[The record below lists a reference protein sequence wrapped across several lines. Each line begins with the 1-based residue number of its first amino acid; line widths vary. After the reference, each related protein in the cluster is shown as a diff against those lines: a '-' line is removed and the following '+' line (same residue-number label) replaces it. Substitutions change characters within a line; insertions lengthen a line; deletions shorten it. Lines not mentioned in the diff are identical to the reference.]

1 MLLSSVEE
9 NMVVETR
16 QRQMFTNQV
25 YFLVID
31 CKYCTFLVRIKYL
44 IDVATTFVR
53 IICLC
58 SA

>member
-9 NMVVETR
+9 NMVVKTR

-25 YFLVID
+25 YFLVIN
-31 CKYCTFLVRIKYL
+31 CRYCTFLVRIKYL
-44 IDVATTFVR
+44 IDFATTFVY